1 MEDSKENYLWD
12 LRSERVNSIKFSQ
25 ENGGHRLEFED
36 LAVTIVLECPWLS
49 WNIHKIKKNI
59 INPLPVF
66 INLTIF
72 VKITIKILPDIL
84 TTGLEVIHLTTH
96 LVIFVTFKL
105 SFTHLKLP
113 LSPPPPPTPSF
124 SWSEFYIQIV
134 FLYLIGTAILWR
146 EIKKLLFWPAMK
158 KVHLQVIVKYFLLLW
173 VKSFLKILCD

>member
-36 LAVTIVLECPWLS
+36 LAVTIVLECPRLS

-113 LSPPPPPTPSF
+113 LSPPPLPPPLPSPDLNF
-124 SWSEFYIQIV
+124 IYRLFFYI
-134 FLYLIGTAILWR
+134 
-146 EIKKLLFWPAMK
+146 LLE
-158 KVHLQVIVKYFLLLW
+158 LQ
-173 VKSFLKILCD
+173 SFEGK